1 VTSFANRFALS
12 MSSNKSDEYRDPLER
27 HSNETDEVLIERI
40 SDADEDALAILFRR
54 YAPLVRGIAWKTLR
68 DIHEA
73 DDVLQEVFLQVHSKC
88 EEYDESKCS
97 VRGWIAHI
105 ACCRAIDRRRRLT
118 ARRFYKSASLDWESH
133 LLSGKVD
140 PTWDQNSIDLKF
152 GKTELQLMLNSL
164 SENQR
169 ITLRLFFYEGCTFE
183 EIAENLG
190 QSLGNIKHHYYRGLD
205 QLRKQLM
212 KKKDEE
218 L

>member
-1 VTSFANRFALS
+1 MTSFANRFALS
-12 MSSNKSDEYRDPLER
+12 TSSNTGDEYRDRSER
-27 HSNETDEVLIERI
+27 RGDETDEVLMERI
-40 SDADEDALAILFRR
+40 SGGDENALAILFRK
-54 YAPLVRGIAWKTLR
+54 YASRVRGIAWKTLR

-88 EEYDESKCS
+88 HEYDESKCS

-105 ACCRAIDRRRRLT
+105 TCCRAIDRRRRLT

-133 LLSGKVD
+133 LLTGRVGEK
-140 PTWDQNSIDLKF
+140 WDQNSLELRF
-152 GKTELQLMLNSL
+152 GKTELQLMLDSL

-169 ITLRLFFYEGCTFE
+169 NTLRLFFYEGCSFE
-183 EIAENLG
+183 EIAEKLG
-190 QSLGNIKHHYYRGLD
+190 QSLGNIKHHYYRGLN